1 MIRNY
6 FKIAF
11 HNLLKNKVSSLINIG
26 GLAVGMAVAMLI
38 GLWIY
43 DELSFNTYHQ
53 NYDRIGQVMTRLNS
67 GVNDGMQYPM
77 GTELNTNYRANF
89 KHVVRAWRVQD
100 HILAV
105 GEKKLSRKG
114 QFMDKAAPEMLTLKM
129 IRGSWSGLQ
138 DPYSVMLS
146 ASTSK
151 ALFGDEDP
159 INHSI
164 LLDTK
169 TNVKVTGVYEDIP
182 LNSKFSNIEFLSPF
196 ELWLKENDWVQKSL
210 NDWTNH
216 FIRMYAEINPNDNF
230 ERVSAAIKD
239 AELKNLGDN
248 KSQAAENPQVF
259 LLPMS
264 QWHLHNFNRGRPDTE
279 PLKMVWMVGIIGA
292 FVLLLACINFMNLST
307 ARSEKR
313 AKEVGIRKAVG
324 SMRGQLINQ
333 FFSESFS
340 VVIIAFA
347 LSLLLATSL
356 LPWFNNL
363 AGKQMLVPWS
373 KPFFWLSCLGFVLI
387 TGLLSGFYP
396 ALYLSSFQP
405 VKVLKGTF
413 RMGRFASLPRK
424 VLVVTQFTVSVTL
437 IISTIVIIRQ
447 IQVARDRPVGYT
459 RDGVVMI
466 DMKSD
471 DFFGKYDLLR
481 SELKKTGTV
490 SEMSES
496 MGMVTEL
503 ASNNNGFDWK
513 GRDTKQEQNFGTIA
527 VTYEFGKTV
536 GWQFVEG
543 RDFSREFLTDSS
555 GIIINEAAAKFMN
568 IENPVGEAV
577 SWTWSRDNHILNY
590 KILGVI
596 KNMIMESPYDVTPPT
611 IYFIKGHNGG
621 VSCINIKI
629 NPQVSTGQALSKI
642 AGIFKKLVPSAP
654 FDYKFADE
662 EYGRKF
668 AREERISKLATFFAV
683 LAIFISCLGLF
694 GLASFVAEQRTKEIG
709 VRKVLGATVFNL
721 WHLLSKD
728 FVALIV
734 IAFFIAMPTAYYFMY
749 NWLQHYQY
757 RAEIS
762 WWIFAATGAGAL
774 IITLLTV
781 SFQSIK
787 AALMNPVKSL
797 RSE

>member
-11 HNLLKNKVSSLINIG
+11 RNLLKNKVSSLINIG

-53 NYDRIGQVMTRLNS
+53 NYDRIGQVMTKLNT
-67 GVNDGMQYPM
+67 GTNDGMQYPM
-77 GTELNTNYRANF
+77 GTELNTNYAENF
-89 KHVVRAWRVQD
+89 KHVIRSWRVQD

-105 GEKKLSRKG
+105 G
-114 QFMDKAAPEMLTLKM
+114 DKAAPEMLTLKM
-129 IRGSWSGLQ
+129 IHGSWSGLQ
-138 DPYSVMLS
+138 DPYSIMLS

-151 ALFGDEDP
+151 AIFGDKYP
-159 INHSI
+159 INQSL

-196 ELWLKENDWVQKSL
+196 ELWLKQNDWVQGTM

-216 FIRMYAEINPNDNF
+216 FIRIYAEINPNDNF

-239 AELKNLGDN
+239 AELKNLADN
-248 KSQAAENPQVF
+248 KTQAAQNPQVF

-264 QWHLHNFNRGRPDTE
+264 QWHLHNFNRGQPDTE
-279 PLKMVWMVGIIGA
+279 PLQMVWIVGIIGA

-313 AKEVGIRKAVG
+313 AKEVGIRKAIG
-324 SMRGQLINQ
+324 SMRRQLINQ

-340 VVIIAFA
+340 VVIVAFA
-347 LSLLLATSL
+347 LSLLLVTLL
-356 LPWFNNL
+356 LPWFNDL
-363 AGKQMLVPWS
+363 SGKQMSILWS
-373 KPFFWLSCLGFVLI
+373 QPFFWLASFGFVII

-413 RMGRFASLPRK
+413 RMGRFASIPRK
-424 VLVVTQFTVSVTL
+424 VLVVTQFTVSVSL

-447 IQVARDRPVGYT
+447 VQVARDRPIGYN

-471 DFFGKYDLLR
+471 DFYGKYDLLR
-481 SELKKTGTV
+481 SELKKTGAVT
-490 SEMSES
+490 EMSES

-503 ASNNNGFDWK
+503 ASNNGGFDWK
-513 GRDTKQEQNFGTIA
+513 GRDIEQEQNFGTIA
-527 VTYEFGKTV
+527 VTHEFGKTV
-536 GWQFVEG
+536 GWQFIQG
-543 RDFSREFLTDSS
+543 RDFSRDFPTDSS
-555 GIIINEAAAKFMN
+555 GIVINEAAAKFMN

-577 SWTWSRDNHILNY
+577 SWTWSRDNHVLNY

-596 KNMIMESPYDVTPPT
+596 KDMIMESPYNTIPPT
-611 IYFIKGHNGG
+611 IYFIRGHNGG
-621 VSCINIKI
+621 VSSINIKI
-629 NPQVSTGQALSKI
+629 NPNISTVEALSKI
-642 AGIFKKLVPSAP
+642 SSVFKKLVPSAP

-728 FVALIV
+728 FVVLIV
-734 IAFFIAMPTAYYFMY
+734 IAFFIAMPTAYYFMH

-797 RSE
+797 RTE